1 MGLERITREERDR
14 RGGESLWGFCAGRP
28 LLAAAAEV
36 EWVQEAKTPERRAR
50 PRAPSTTYMWAGWDA
65 SHVLRDHVT
74 SS

>member
-36 EWVQEAKTPERRAR
+36 EWVQEAETPQRRATPHAPPRFDRIYAGRVGRRSR
-50 PRAPSTTYMWAGWDA
+50 PP
-65 SHVLRDHVT
+65 
-74 SS
+74 